1 MKPIIKSSCV
11 INKKTKQI
19 LMNIPRK
26 QISAQDEALILKSKK
41 IRWTLEGF
49 E

>member
-1 MKPIIKSSCV
+1 MGKIIKSSYV

-26 QISAQDEALILKSKK
+26 QVSQKMMDKAEVKK
-41 IRWTLEGF
+41 KAIWRLEDF